1 MSESLRQL
9 YKQHYSGFT
18 TPDLY
23 EEAQALFADHSV
35 SADLST
41 SKFRVV
47 VVELTRR
54 GMVFIPERINREENV
69 A

>member
-1 MSESLRQL
+1 MSESLRRL
-9 YKQHYSGFT
+9 YKQHYAGFT

-23 EEAQALFADHSV
+23 EEAQALFQDHSV

-54 GMVFIPERINREENV
+54 GVVFIAEKINQENV